1 MPPTSPHRPEQRD
14 FIRLRV
20 NTEIH
25 LRLNQPRREITG
37 VCRNLSG
44 AGMLVE
50 LEEALD
56 TGTVAR
62 ATVASAYGERW
73 ESPDFRVLI
82 EVTRCDRTPEG
93 RHLHGCVL
101 LEILD

>member
-1 MPPTSPHRPEQRD
+1 MPPTSPRQSEQRD

-20 NTEIH
+20 NTEIR
-25 LRLNQPRREITG
+25 LTLNQPRREIIG

-50 LEEALD
+50 LEEALE

-62 ATVASAYGERW
+62 ATVASAYGERL
-73 ESPDFRVLI
+73 ESPDFRALV
-82 EVTRCDRTPEG
+82 EVTRCDPAPEG

-101 LEILD
+101 LEILE